1 MSYGDYLI
9 DPYVHTGE
17 DISGVM
23 FNTYVAGD
31 ERRTLFMNYGKELEE
46 IRVRV
51 RSLTKPVICDTLSG
65 EVREVSDFTVDGDDW
80 FFDLTLPHTHGIIV
94 VAGM

>member
-17 DISGVM
+17 DISGDM

-65 EVREVSDFTVDGDDW
+65 EVREVSDFTVDGEDW
-80 FFDLTLPHTHGIIV
+80 LFDLTLPNTHGIVV